1 MLLRL
6 GSWLARNGE
15 AVYATRAWKVYGEG
29 PTPMGSDHFSD
40 MVTGTAADIRYTRS
54 KDSTIL
60 YATILGWPESGQVS
74 LHALSAGNARLDKL
88 TSVHLIGTSKTDMR
102 PLAYQQDNEG
112 MHITLPVQAPIA
124 QEAYVIRL
132 AFQDMI
138 P

>member
-1 MLLRL
+1 
-6 GSWLARNGE
+6 
-15 AVYATRAWKVYGEG
+15 
-29 PTPMGSDHFSD
+29 MGSDHFSD

-112 MHITLPVQAPIA
+112 MHITLPAQAPIA